1 MAEKKKYKIA
11 VYATYKRV
19 VEIEAQSTD
28 AAVAAV
34 EAMWS
39 DEHISMCPHD
49 PEVQFDESEV
59 YPLSENGKPVAGDDF
74 GAFEMVIIYLTS

>member
-49 PEVQFDESEV
+49 PDVHFVVSVAVGTQATVPIPVTKAKFTRCQKTESR
-59 YPLSENGKPVAGDDF
+59 
-74 GAFEMVIIYLTS
+74 

>member
-1 MAEKKKYKIA
+1 MAKKKMYKIA

-39 DEHISMCPHD
+39 DEHIH
-49 PEVQFDESEV
+49 FDESEV
-59 YPLSENGKPVAGDDF
+59 YPLSENGKPVG
-74 GAFEMVIIYLTS
+74 